1 MTAVRYVFAL
11 VLVLLPLG
19 IGAVIYTPDDLRL
32 VEFSREADPQEAAIR
47 VNAPREAEVSVLLR
61 STVRGVEVTADY
73 VIDVFRWDPLI
84 DAVRTGVVDGKA
96 VACSIAGAPETG
108 VFSPPTVEFG
118 RDDLRAKVLVSGTL
132 TLSDTDG
139 YIERPSS
146 YHSGQVWERTLR
158 VRTEGVS
165 VVELHSDEGPALMG
179 PDRIEFTGPIN
190 RYIYVSVESGSTQWT
205 GWSLSQGPALWHIAM
220 GVPWLLVLFLGYR
233 SRHRV
238 RGPLRA
244 GAIAYVFSIPPLGAM
259 LLWIPSTAGV
269 ILSGIFMVAPVL
281 TLIWCRAVRGV
292 EPLGRQV
299 QWLACGALVL
309 AVGTA
314 AALLPAGSALTLI
327 GGGAAAGASLAAA
340 AWIAGRRSWAAI
352 AALIGVTL
360 VCGAPLVDFLVEQS
374 ALPYGGF
381 ALLTL
386 GLLAAPVAIGLAAA
400 IGARRKALGY
410 TIAVVVSAVLF
421 LPAAAL
427 VVDAVDTVV
436 RDYPRRVTLAFATD
450 AAAILVAALVTL
462 LIMLIIRLSTDAHAY
477 ADPIIRMAMF
487 VIVVIAVIPNS
498 VSTLGQVL
506 ALLSLTFTLI
516 WLVPA
521 NRADRAARLAA
532 VGRRTHV
539 RLVRLEIWQ
548 RLVDQVARET
558 HRTGIARAAA
568 GEVPLSTL
576 YGTWSASVQPARAG
590 INLHEA
596 ALGSGGG
603 FSPRANLLAGVGAAA
618 ALALP
623 IMAYEASLIFF
634 SPGTDLSGQ
643 STLELLGDGRSVL
656 RWVVYG
662 ALFGLFYPALRG
674 DRPIAKASALLV
686 ALLVPELLA
695 IVLTPAASAEQ
706 IAFAV
711 AIRAGQITVLCIGLG
726 LFWEWRL
733 SRSAGLRWGQLRD
746 FRKAGA
752 LVTPVTTLVVAA
764 ATTVVTALAGAAV
777 AAILQAPAGISG
789 VGEPIGASTPR

>member
-1 MTAVRYVFAL
+1 M
-11 VLVLLPLG
+11 
-19 IGAVIYTPDDLRL
+19 
-32 VEFSREADPQEAAIR
+32 
-47 VNAPREAEVSVLLR
+47 SVLLR
-61 STVRGVEVTADY
+61 STMRGVEVGADY
-73 VIDVFRWDPLI
+73 VIDVERRDPLI
-84 DAVRTGVVDGKA
+84 DAVRTGVVDGEA
-96 VACSIAGAPETG
+96 VASIAGAPESG
-108 VFSPPTVEFG
+108 VFSAPSVELG
-118 RDDLRAKVLVSGTL
+118 RDALRAKVLVSRTL
-132 TLSDTDG
+132 ALSDTNG

-146 YHSGQVWERTLR
+146 YHRGQALTRTLR

-165 VVELHSDEGPALMG
+165 IVELHSEGRPALMG

-190 RYIYVSVESGSTQWT
+190 SFVYVSVEPGSTQWT
-205 GWSLSQGPALWHIAM
+205 GWSLSSGPALWHIAM
-220 GVPWLLVLFLGYR
+220 GVPWLLVLFLGHR

-238 RGPLRA
+238 RGPLRT
-244 GAIAYVFSIPPLGAM
+244 GAIAYVFGIPPLAAM

-269 ILSGIFMVAPVL
+269 ILSGIFLVAPVL
-281 TLIWCRAVRGV
+281 ALIWCRAVRGV

-299 QWLACGALVL
+299 QWLAFGALVVT
-309 AVGTA
+309 VGTA
-314 AALLPAGSALTLI
+314 AALLPAESALTLI
-327 GGGAAAGASLAAA
+327 GGGAAAAASLAAA
-340 AWIAGRRSWAAI
+340 AWVVGRRSWAAV

-360 VCGAPLVDFLVEQS
+360 VCGAPLTGFLVEQS
-374 ALPYGGF
+374 VRPYGGF

-386 GLLAAPVAIGLAAA
+386 GLLTAPVAVGLAGV
-400 IGARRKALGY
+400 IRVRRKALGY
-410 TIAVVVSAVLF
+410 AVAVAVSAVLF
-421 LPAAAL
+421 LPATAL

-436 RDYPRRVTLAFATD
+436 RDYPRQTPLGFATD
-450 AAAILVAALVTL
+450 AVVILVAALVTL
-462 LIMLIIRLSTDAHAY
+462 LIVLVFRLSTDASTY

-487 VIVVIAVIPNS
+487 VIVVIAAIPGS
-498 VSTLGQVL
+498 ISTLGQVL

-521 NRADRAARLAA
+521 NRGNRAARLAA
-532 VGRRTHV
+532 IGRRTHV

-568 GEVPLSTL
+568 GEVQLSTL
-576 YGTWSASVQPARAG
+576 YGAWSASVQPARAG

-603 FSPRANLLAGVGAAA
+603 FSPRANLLAGAAAAA

-623 IMAYEASLIFF
+623 IMVYEASVIFF
-634 SPGTDLSGQ
+634 SPVADLSGQ
-643 STLELLGDGRSVL
+643 STLELLEDGRSVL

-662 ALFGLFYPALRG
+662 ALFGLFYPAVRG

-695 IVLTPAASAEQ
+695 IVLTPAASAQQ
-706 IAFAV
+706 IAFAA
-711 AIRAGQITVLCIGLG
+711 AIRAGQVTVLCIGLG

-746 FRKAGA
+746 FHKAGA
-752 LVTPVTTLVVAA
+752 LVTPITTLVVAA

-777 AAILQAPAGISG
+777 AAILQAPAGTTG
-789 VGEPIGASTPR
+789 VGEPIGASTTR